1 MPNLACTCGAT
12 LNYGE
17 IPCPIEWLL
26 FSDSQF
32 DALPPRI
39 ETEALYR
46 QAISLLRCPQCAR
59 LWVFWKGF
67 GEPPQEYTAAICR
80 PEQAG
85 CDALPKPTI

>member
-26 FSDSQF
+26 FSDAQF
-32 DALPPRI
+32 DDLPRQV
-39 ETEALYR
+39 ETETLYR

-59 LWVFWKGF
+59 LWVFWEGF
-67 GEPPQEYTAAICR
+67 GKPPEEYTLAAHR
-80 PEQAG
+80 VQA
-85 CDALPKPTI
+85 ALEKGQA

>member
-26 FSDSQF
+26 FRDAQF
-32 DALPPRI
+32 DVLPPQV

-46 QAISLLRCPQCAR
+46 QAISLLRCPECAR
-59 LWVFWKGF
+59 LWVFWEGF
-67 GEPPQEYTAAICR
+67 GRPPEEYTPAPRRLAQAKDEELPR
-80 PEQAG
+80 PA
-85 CDALPKPTI
+85 T